1 MIGSLEIRILLKDLV
16 EVSILPSFLL
26 DHFLSLHED
35 KLDNQILEIIVS
47 LLVILVQG

>member
-1 MIGSLEIRILLKDLV
+1 MIGSLEIGIFLKDLV

-26 DHFLSLHED
+26 DHFLPLHED
-35 KLDNQILEIIVS
+35 KLDNQVLEIIVS